1 MNRKPNAP
9 DLDEEDDQDEVTTLP
24 HGDVYLP
31 YRLDNS
37 EGFVENLERKIDQRI
52 KELDEAELADLETF
66 SWDDEDLWSTPE
78 DWDEDYE

>member
-1 MNRKPNAP
+1 MDRRPNAP
-9 DLDEEDDQDEVTTLP
+9 DLDEEDDSEEVTTLP

-52 KELDEAELADLETF
+52 KELDEAELGDLESL
-66 SWDDEDLWSTPE
+66 SWDDEDLFATPE
-78 DWDEDYE
+78 DWEDYE